1 MKKLLLILLCL
12 PMIGFGQSWTFNS
25 GGNDFDGKYKTSS
38 VVGTGTDYPY
48 DSPRL
53 VINFFEDTE
62 QINFYIA
69 DAGYFSSSSNTS
81 VQLSFSN
88 EKGTI
93 YKSNSLSYSSDRK
106 SVFLGDYFSPNNI
119 KRFEIFQKLMAASY
133 VNIRISNDYG
143 KNDLKFSLKG
153 SSRAIKFVIPYDEI
167 VEEENNV
174 KKNKELSQKK
184 AKLLVQE
191 RDSVLRYNL
200 KKYAISSNLE
210 NKIINNINLEIKS
223 RGFKKI
229 ENIDSLVVWKSDE
242 NVLSFEIFYNYI
254 TGPYQ
259 NIREKSNRTLW
270 YIVEVVNEN
279 IDSIPTFSEL
289 VKPEIKEEEITDL
302 IKPKLRDY
310 KSSNDYFKA
319 LKEYKKKKKNLNK

>member
-1 MKKLLLILLCL
+1 
-12 PMIGFGQSWTFNS
+12 MIGFGQSWTFNS

-119 KRFEIFQKLMAASY
+119 KRFEIFQ
-133 VNIRISNDYG
+133 
-143 KNDLKFSLKG
+143 
-153 SSRAIKFVIPYDEI
+153 
-167 VEEENNV
+167 
-174 KKNKELSQKK
+174 
-184 AKLLVQE
+184 
-191 RDSVLRYNL
+191 
-200 KKYAISSNLE
+200 
-210 NKIINNINLEIKS
+210 
-223 RGFKKI
+223 
-229 ENIDSLVVWKSDE
+229 
-242 NVLSFEIFYNYI
+242 
-254 TGPYQ
+254 
-259 NIREKSNRTLW
+259 
-270 YIVEVVNEN
+270 
-279 IDSIPTFSEL
+279 
-289 VKPEIKEEEITDL
+289 
-302 IKPKLRDY
+302 
-310 KSSNDYFKA
+310 
-319 LKEYKKKKKNLNK
+319 